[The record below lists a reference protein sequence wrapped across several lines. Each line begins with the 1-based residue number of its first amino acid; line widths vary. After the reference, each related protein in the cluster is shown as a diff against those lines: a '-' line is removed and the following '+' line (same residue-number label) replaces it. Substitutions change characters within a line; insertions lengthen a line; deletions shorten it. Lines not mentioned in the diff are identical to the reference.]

1 MQDTVNSTLAA
12 RFNLH
17 QEGMIADSEKIA
29 DKADKDLQAMWRDM
43 DKVIFKSKASLME
56 KSSQIHLLLTKTIH
70 GLFSTLYHGFVET
83 TKVSY
88 SEAGLVVVQTLPQAY
103 LHLLSY
109 PMQEERKSKEEREAE
124 AVQAAIF
131 PPMHE
136 EKVHDI
142 VYGTTLGTTWN
153 ARLAQQTNLG
163 NLQHIARK
171 IAQDFAAGKSPQ
183 GISESIR
190 PLVQGNAAA
199 ARRIARTECQRI
211 AHESRMETYE
221 KLGDLVIGYQIHAT
235 MDSRVRPHHAA
246 RSGTVYYKNPQ
257 PHQLGIQHMPRPP
270 IDEDGTVAHNC
281 RCWITPVLKLQKQVE
296 NNPAAKKVFR
306 DNKGKLIPNPA
317 VYSQWF
323 QKAPE
328 RARMRVVGADR
339 YRIMQDK
346 FPAGHQIKW
355 GYFIDPRSGQLMDE
369 DVLQREDL
377 NKFDKRMRIF
387 DELLRIR
394 KSLTRSVSN
403 YGYIN
408 PYTAKSILPKK

>member
-1 MQDTVNSTLAA
+1 MNDLVNSTLAA

-17 QEGMIADSEKIA
+17 HEGIIADSEKIA
-29 DKADKDLQAMWRDM
+29 EKADKSLQVMWNDM

-56 KSSQIHLLLTKTIH
+56 KSSQIHLLLNKTIY
-70 GLFSTLYHGFVET
+70 GMFATLYNGFVET

-88 SEAGLVVVQTLPQAY
+88 AEAGMVMVQTLPQSY
-103 LHLLSY
+103 LNILSY
-109 PMQEERKSKEEREAE
+109 PMQEERKSKEELEAE
-124 AVQAAIF
+124 QIQAAIF
-131 PPMHE
+131 PAMHE

-163 NLQHIARK
+163 NLQHIARR
-171 IAQDFAAGKSPQ
+171 IALDFAAGKSPE

-190 PLVQGNAAA
+190 PLVQNNAAT

-211 AHESRMETYE
+211 AHESRMETYK

-246 RSGTVYYKNPQ
+246 RSGTVYYINPL
-257 PHQLGIQHMPRPP
+257 PHQIGMQQMPRPP

-281 RCWITPVLKLQKQVE
+281 RCWITPVLRLQKQVE

-306 DNKGKLIPNPA
+306 DKKGMLIPNPA

-346 FPAGHQIKW
+346 FPAGHQVKW
-355 GYFIDPRSGQLMDE
+355 GYFIDPKSGQLMDE
-369 DVLQREDL
+369 DVLQRETL
-377 NKFDKRMRIF
+377 NKFDKRMKIF

-394 KSLTRSVSN
+394 KGLTRSVSN